1 MSSPEIEVTSARRPV
16 NVCLLRPPSVPELDV
31 ATIDA
36 VMPIGLAYLAG
47 ALKVSGERVHVIDAV
62 GEAVNQYSA
71 IPGYERTLLHGLTTP
86 EILDRIPEDAE
97 ILGITCMFSVE
108 WPFIAALIRE
118 IRERFPPLMIIMGG
132 EHVTA
137 LPEHSLTDCP
147 AIDVAVLGEGEE
159 TLVDLVDA
167 YRTGRDLDTV
177 RGIVFRRGDALVN
190 TATRPRIRTLD
201 EIPEPDWSLFPVE
214 EYMRNEVTF
223 GPNLGR
229 CMPVLASRG
238 CPYQCTFCS
247 SPQMWTTFWG
257 VRQPEQVVA
266 EIKRY
271 IEQYGAKN
279 FDFYDLTMII
289 RKDWIKKFCQLL
301 IDEGLKITWQLPS
314 GTRSEAIDAE
324 ISQLL
329 YTSGCR
335 TICYA
340 PESGSVEE
348 LNRIRKKVKPD
359 VMLASMREAV
369 ANGISIKANVLFGLP
384 GQTWLDVRE
393 TFRFIYRMARIGV
406 ESIGAYA
413 FSPYPGTELFRK
425 LVASGR
431 IQVGPEYFRSL
442 LSYARFHRSV
452 SFNDNMSDRVLSIV
466 NIAANFYFYLLKLFF
481 QPARISKDLTGLVR
495 KKGSTKLA
503 LAMTHIRR
511 RQAAAA
517 LMRKLGK
524 STVVINRQA

>member
-1 MSSPEIEVTSARRPV
+1 MSSPEVEVPDTRRPV
-16 NVCLLRPPSVPELDV
+16 EVCLLRPPSLPVLDV

-71 IPGYERTLLHGLTTP
+71 IPGYDRTLLHGLTTP
-86 EILDRIPEDAE
+86 EILDRIPEETE

-108 WPFIAALIRE
+108 WPFIAVLVQE
-118 IRERFPPLMIIMGG
+118 IRERFPQVLIILGG

-137 LPEHSLTDCP
+137 LPEYSLTECP
-147 AIDVAVLGEGEE
+147 GIDVAVLGEGEE

-177 RGIVFRRGDALVN
+177 RGIVFRRGDEFVN
-190 TATRPRIRTLD
+190 TAARPRIRALD
-201 EIPEPDWSLFPVE
+201 AIPEPDWSLFPVE
-214 EYMRNEVTF
+214 EYMGNGVTF
-223 GPNLGR
+223 GPDLGR
-229 CMPVLASRG
+229 CMPVIASRG

-257 VRQPEQVVA
+257 VRQPEQVLA

-289 RKDWIKKFCQLL
+289 RKDWIKEFCRLL
-301 IDEGLKITWQLPS
+301 IAEGLSITWQLPS
-314 GTRSEAIDAE
+314 GTRSEAIDEE
-324 ISQLL
+324 ISKML
-329 YTSGCR
+329 YVSGCR

-340 PESGSVEE
+340 PESGSVAE
-348 LNRIRKKVKPD
+348 LSRIKKKVKPES
-359 VMLASMREAV
+359 MLASMRVAA

-413 FSPYPGTELFRK
+413 FSPYPGTELFRN

-431 IQVGPEYFRSL
+431 IKVGPEYFREL

-452 SFNDNMSDRVLSIV
+452 SFNDNMSNRVLSLV
-466 NIAANFYFYLLKLFF
+466 NTAANAYFYLLKIVL
-481 QPARISKDLTGLVR
+481 QPARSAKDLAGLLQ

-503 LAMTHIRR
+503 LAMRNVRR
-511 RQAAAA
+511 RQSAAA

-524 STVVINRQA
+524 RTVVIKREA